1 MATPATSV
9 LAGKAG
15 GSLVGGFH
23 HLDELI
29 VLRPDLSARSPKML
43 ASGGFSLLAD
53 RSGRPGK
60 IALPQNIL
68 LEQEGTLKGIGHA
81 F

>member
-1 MATPATSV
+1 MATPATNV

-29 VLRPDLSARSPKML
+29 VLWPDPSERSPKC
-43 ASGGFSLLAD
+43 LLRKD
-53 RSGRPGK
+53 FTS
-60 IALPQNIL
+60 
-68 LEQEGTLKGIGHA
+68 
-81 F
+81 

>member
-1 MATPATSV
+1 MEDLTGVLAPGPDMCPSTSLGYGERKRYRVATPATNV

-29 VLRPDLSARSPKML
+29 VLWPDPSERSPKC
-43 ASGGFSLLAD
+43 LLRED
-53 RSGRPGK
+53 FTS
-60 IALPQNIL
+60 
-68 LEQEGTLKGIGHA
+68 
-81 F
+81 